1 MPSNNTTNSAKS
13 VELQDISTGG
23 EGARALFPGNL
34 DLISGLKVNLSVS
47 VGRCEITVAELFALK
62 EDSLLT
68 LDAGTN
74 DPVEIYLDSR
84 LVGRGELVVVGD
96 QFGVRIT
103 EFGKTG
109 GR

>member
-1 MPSNNTTNSAKS
+1 MPSNNANSAKS
-13 VELQDISTGG
+13 VQLQDISAGTEGG
-23 EGARALFPGNL
+23 RTLFPGNL
-34 DLISGLKVNLSVS
+34 DLIQGLKVSLAVS
-47 VGRCEITVAELFALK
+47 LGRAEITVAELFALK
-62 EDSLLT
+62 EDALLK

-103 EFGKTG
+103 EFGKAGTK
-109 GR
+109 